1 MLSGLA
7 GLRVQRLEELTAS
20 SYVESES
27 KFAPRSPYWFPKIGL
42 TAGERHLNTVLYF
55 TPKVSRPL
63 WI

>member
-27 KFAPRSPYWFPKIGL
+27 KFAPRSPYWFPKVGVNSGRAPFEYCSL
-42 TAGERHLNTVLYF
+42 LYA
-55 TPKVSRPL
+55 
-63 WI
+63 